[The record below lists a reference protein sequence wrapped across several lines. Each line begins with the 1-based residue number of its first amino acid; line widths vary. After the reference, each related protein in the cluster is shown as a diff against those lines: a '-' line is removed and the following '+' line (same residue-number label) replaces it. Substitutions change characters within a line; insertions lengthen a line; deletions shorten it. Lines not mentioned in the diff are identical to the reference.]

1 MKYLYSQLKTY
12 EKSDFYPFHMPGHK
26 RNPNVTGA
34 DLPYGI
40 DITEIEG
47 FDDLHHAD
55 GILLEA
61 EKRAARV
68 YSAEETHY
76 LVNGSTAG
84 LLSAVMGCTARGSK
98 ILMARN
104 CHKSVYNAVYMK
116 ELYPIYIYPEFDPET
131 ELNGEIR
138 PEKVRLLLEENKDVQ
153 AVVIT
158 SPTYDGAVSDTEEIA
173 RIAHERGIPL
183 IVDEAHGAHFGFHPY
198 FPDNSNA
205 KGADVVIHS
214 IHKTMP
220 SLTQTALIHMN
231 GKLADRKKIRKY
243 LHIIQTSS
251 PSYVLMSAIDECI
264 RLLEEN
270 KDRMFEN
277 YTGLLREIRN
287 ELSLLKNM
295 RLVQSR
301 IFDRSKLTISVKDT
315 FLKSRS
321 TERIIP
327 FTGRDLYIRLLKE
340 YHLQAEM
347 AAGSYVIA
355 MTAPGDT
362 REGMKRLAE
371 ALTETDRILC
381 RRDPGPC
388 VKDREFGRNE
398 QVYTVWEAENMR
410 DSGKVCTEHTVWN
423 KAAGKT
429 ALEYAY
435 LYPPGIPLVVPGERI
450 SEDTAEQIRKYREAG
465 FRIEGTEKREEIE
478 VLKDG

>member
-1 MKYLYSQLKTY
+1 
-12 EKSDFYPFHMPGHK
+12 
-26 RNPNVTGA
+26 
-34 DLPYGI
+34 
-40 DITEIEG
+40 
-47 FDDLHHAD
+47 
-55 GILLEA
+55 
-61 EKRAARV
+61 
-68 YSAEETHY
+68 
-76 LVNGSTAG
+76 
-84 LLSAVMGCTARGSK
+84 
-98 ILMARN
+98 
-104 CHKSVYNAVYMK
+104 
-116 ELYPIYIYPEFDPET
+116 
-131 ELNGEIR
+131 
-138 PEKVRLLLEENKDVQ
+138 
-153 AVVIT
+153 
-158 SPTYDGAVSDTEEIA
+158 
-173 RIAHERGIPL
+173 
-183 IVDEAHGAHFGFHPY
+183 
-198 FPDNSNA
+198 
-205 KGADVVIHS
+205 
-214 IHKTMP
+214 
-220 SLTQTALIHMN
+220 
-231 GKLADRKKIRKY
+231 
-243 LHIIQTSS
+243 
-251 PSYVLMSAIDECI
+251 MSAIDECI
-264 RLLEEN
+264 RLLEKIRTECS
-270 KDRMFEN
+270 KN
-277 YTGLLREIRN
+277 YTAFSEKIRN